1 MITYNE
7 YIEYK
12 TLSSREEVFDWL
24 RKREIYS
31 NSKHYAKQIVALVEY
46 KDSNAYNYKKKE
58 NKRSY
63 SPIYAHTFKIM
74 IPQNLNNS
82 VKHDFANKFI
92 VNFDIRFKR
101 NLYCYHFI
109 KTSDG
114 EYIEFMMFTRY
125 SFKRKMSKTIKYN
138 SNYYQDPIRKRRC
151 KKNLPGAVLLHKKG
165 EPKTDNNG
173 KIIKEIITVASKEDR
188 IFKFTSFKK
197 WTDSIKKIV
206 AYVKMTMITKTYL
219 KIKKL
224 SLITIDKQDSVLTI
238 QKKIIKNQMLIRI
251 NKQLSELQNDI
262 YLGYMNDKETI
273 KYFNNL
279 LYKINSIAY
288 KTTLLLGKVSIY
300 LGQKQSF
307 ANYRINIQE
316 LEDHIYNIIN
326 DFCSK
331 NLEPYALGFL
341 R

>member
-12 TLSSREEVFDWL
+12 TLTNREQVFDWL

-63 SPIYAHTFKIM
+63 SAIYAHTFKIM
-74 IPQNLNNS
+74 IPQKLNKS

-101 NLYCYHFI
+101 NLYCYRFI
-109 KTSDG
+109 KDGTG

-125 SFKRKMSKTIKYN
+125 SFKRKMCKTIKYN
-138 SNYYQDPIRKRRC
+138 SNYYQDPIGKKRC
-151 KKNLPGAVLLHKKG
+151 KKSFPGAILLHKKG
-165 EPKTDNNG
+165 EPKKDSNG
-173 KIIKEIITVASKEDR
+173 KIIKEIITVSSKEDR

-197 WTDSIKKIV
+197 WTDSIKKII

-224 SLITIDKQDSVLTI
+224 SLLTIDKQDSVLTI

-251 NKQLSELQNDI
+251 NKQLSKLQDYI

-273 KYFNNL
+273 KCFNNM

-316 LEDHIYNIIN
+316 LEEHIYDIIN

-331 NLEPYALGFL
+331 NLKPYTLGFL
-341 R
+341 G